1 MIWSHAGLPELKNL
15 PQTILL
21 AAISKFAFLKMITGF
36 VPLNSRVSGIKF
48 FEANFIMDFQSQ
60 YSL

>member
-1 MIWSHAGLPELKNL
+1 MIWSHAGLTRIEEFTPNNSF
-15 PQTILL
+15 

-48 FEANFIMDFQSQ
+48 FEANFIMD
-60 YSL
+60 LPV